1 MDIEALKTAWTSI
14 TSKSSSRHD
23 FAPQHP
29 EVFGTGSYGW
39 LIIYLYSQDQHD
51 FRGLTLE

>member
-1 MDIEALKTAWTSI
+1 MDIEALTTAWTSI

-39 LIIYLYSQDQHD
+39 LIIYLYS
-51 FRGLTLE
+51 